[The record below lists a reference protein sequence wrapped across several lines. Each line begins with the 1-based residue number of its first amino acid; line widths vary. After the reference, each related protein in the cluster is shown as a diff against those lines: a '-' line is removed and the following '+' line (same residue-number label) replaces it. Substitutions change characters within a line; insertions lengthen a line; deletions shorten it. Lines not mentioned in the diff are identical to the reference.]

1 MRVNRLLLSGLFALG
16 VTTLSAQQAPTPP
29 NPAPSATAKP
39 AAPAAAQIAKPSLE
53 ITAPRDTDSVR
64 FAIIGDSGTG
74 DRRQYEVGAQM
85 TKALQIFP
93 FEFVIMLGDNIYGS
107 ERPQDFVKKF
117 EKPYEGILT
126 QKIPFYASLGNHD
139 DPTQRY
145 YKPFNMN
152 GERFYTFKKG
162 DARFFALDS
171 NYMDQTQLKWLE
183 EQLSRANDRWKVAF
197 FHHPLYSSGARHG
210 SEVDLRTRLEPLF
223 VKYGMDVVFAGHEHF
238 YERIVPQ
245 KGIYY
250 FTQGGSAKLR
260 EGNIRTNSA
269 LTDKGFDVDNVF
281 MVAELD
287 KDSMQFQVV
296 SRAGKR
302 VDSGSLPL
310 RPEPQADDKSRSQ

>member
-1 MRVNRLLLSGLFALG
+1 MRLNQLLFVGLLSFGVSALG
-16 VTTLSAQQAPTPP
+16 AQAPPR
-29 NPAPSATAKP
+29 PA
-39 AAPAAAQIAKPSLE
+39 AAPAAAATKPTIELSP
-53 ITAPRDTDSVR
+53 PREKDGVL

-74 DRRQYEVGAQM
+74 DRKQYEIGAQM
-85 TKALQIFP
+85 TKAHQIFP

-117 EKPYEGILT
+117 ERPYEGILS
-126 QKIPFYASLGNHD
+126 QKIPFYAALGNHD

-171 NYMDQTQLKWLE
+171 NYMDQVQLKWLE
-183 EQLSRANDRWKVAF
+183 QQLSGANDRWKIAY
-197 FHHPLYSSGARHG
+197 FHHPIYSSGARHG
-210 SEVDLRTRLEPLF
+210 SEVDLRTRVEPLF
-223 VKYGMDVVFAGHEHF
+223 VKYGVDIVFAGHEHF

-260 EGNIRTNSA
+260 AGNIRVNSA
-269 LTDKGFDVDNVF
+269 LTAKGFDTDNVF
-281 MVAELD
+281 MVAELG
-287 KDSMQFQVV
+287 KESMNFQVL
-296 SRAGKR
+296 SRTGRR
-302 VDSGSLPL
+302 VDSGTLTL
-310 RPEPQADDKSRSQ
+310 MAEPKSSGSQ